1 MEIPKYKEKE
11 TLSIKELVDWF
22 IWEILKKFYGVTV
35 EDIEIFKE

>member
-22 IWEILKKFYGVTV
+22 IWEIVKKFYGVTV